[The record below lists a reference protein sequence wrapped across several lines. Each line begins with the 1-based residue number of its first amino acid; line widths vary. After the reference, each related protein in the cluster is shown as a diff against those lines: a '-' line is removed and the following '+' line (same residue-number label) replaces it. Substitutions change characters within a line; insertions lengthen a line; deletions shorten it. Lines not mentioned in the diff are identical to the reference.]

1 MIVICNLHNV
11 WRIKMM
17 GTENKGFDPKKIKQ
31 IKNIIIFTAAIIL
44 VVMYSG
50 EIGTLAV
57 SLIDI
62 LMPFII
68 GAAIAFVINIPMKVF
83 ETKLF
88 GNWKGKSADVLKR
101 IISMFM
107 AIILVVGIITIVV
120 VTVLP
125 QLIST
130 AKEIIAI
137 IPSAFQR
144 AYDWGLKLF
153 HDNPKILK
161 YLKEIDPQSID
172 WTGMLGGVV
181 DFAKNQFGNVLSG
194 AATLIGDI
202 ASGLFNGIISVI
214 FAIYILAQK
223 ERITSQC
230 ERIARAY
237 LKEKYYKFV
246 IKTAKLLN
254 INFHNFLTGQCLEAS
269 ILGLMFVIT
278 MTILKLPYPVLSG
291 VLIGFTALIPIAG
304 AFIGCAICA
313 FLILIVSP
321 VKMVIFIITFLVLQQ
336 IEGNFI
342 YPKVVGGSVGL
353 PSLWVLMAVSVG
365 GSLMGVVGMLIFIPI
380 FSTIYMLLREDVNKR
395 NEVKEGKAIKV
406 IDINDKPK
414 EEVIKSEETEEETI
428 EVIQVE
434 KNNVTEQE

>member
-1 MIVICNLHNV
+1 
-11 WRIKMM
+11 M
-17 GTENKGFDPKKIKQ
+17 GTENRGFDPKKIKQ
-31 IKNIIIFTAAIIL
+31 IKNIIVFTAAITLI
-44 VVMYSG
+44 VMYSS
-50 EIGTLAV
+50 EIGALAV

-62 LMPFII
+62 TMPFII

-88 GNWKGKSADVLKR
+88 GKWNGKAANILKR
-101 IISMFM
+101 VISMIM
-107 AIILVVGIITIVV
+107 AIILVVGIITVVV

-125 QLIST
+125 QLIT
-130 AKEIIAI
+130 TVKEIIAL

-144 AYDWGLKLF
+144 AYDWGVKVF
-153 HDNPKILK
+153 HDNPKIMN
-161 YLKEIDPQSID
+161 YLRDIDPQSID
-172 WTGMLGGVV
+172 WTGMLGNIVT
-181 DFAKNQFGNVLSG
+181 FAKNQFGNVLSG
-194 AATLIGDI
+194 AASIIGNI

-223 ERITSQC
+223 EKIMSQC

-237 LKEKYYKFV
+237 LKEKHYKFV
-246 IKTAKLLN
+246 VKTAKLLN
-254 INFHNFLTGQCLEAS
+254 MNFHNFLTGQCLEAS
-269 ILGLMFVIT
+269 ILGLMFVVT

-313 FLILIVSP
+313 LLILIVSP
-321 VKMVIFIITFLVLQQ
+321 VKMVIFIVMFLILQQ

-342 YPKVVGGSVGL
+342 YPKVVGNSVGL
-353 PSLWVLMAVSVG
+353 PSLWVLVAVTVG

-395 NEVKEGKAIKV
+395 NGQRNDDTTQRSD
-406 IDINDKPK
+406 IDESSNEDEIESGDIDSDIDNDM
-414 EEVIKSEETEEETI
+414 EE
-428 EVIQVE
+428 IQVDE
-434 KNNVTEQE
+434 IEEDDMPEDEQ

>member
-1 MIVICNLHNV
+1 
-11 WRIKMM
+11 M

-31 IKNIIIFTAAIIL
+31 IKNIIVFTALITLI
-44 VVMYSG
+44 VMYSG
-50 EIGTLAV
+50 DIGALAV

-62 LMPFII
+62 TMPFII
-68 GAAIAFVINIPMKVF
+68 GAAIAFVINIPMNVF

-88 GNWKGKSADVLKR
+88 GKWKGKTADVLKR
-101 IISMFM
+101 IISMIM
-107 AIILVVGIITIVV
+107 AIVLVVGIITIVV
-120 VTVLP
+120 VTVFP

-130 AKEIIAI
+130 VKEIIALV
-137 IPSAFQR
+137 PGAFQR
-144 AYDWGLKLF
+144 AYDWGLKVF
-153 HDNPKILK
+153 HDNPKIMN
-161 YLKEIDPQSID
+161 YLKDIDPQTID
-172 WTGMLGGVV
+172 WTGILGSVV
-181 DFAKNQFGNVLSG
+181 TFAKNQFGNVLSG
-194 AATLIGDI
+194 AASIIGNI

-223 ERITSQC
+223 ERIISQC

-246 IKTAKLLN
+246 VKTAKLLN
-254 INFHNFLTGQCLEAS
+254 MNFHNFLTGQCLEAS
-269 ILGLMFVIT
+269 ILGLMFVVT

-313 FLILIVSP
+313 LLILIVSP
-321 VKMVIFIITFLVLQQ
+321 VKMVVFIVMFLILQQ

-342 YPKVVGGSVGL
+342 YPKVVGNSVGL
-353 PSLWVLMAVSVG
+353 PALWVLVAVTVG

-380 FSTIYMLLREDVNKR
+380 FSTVYMLLREDVNKR
-395 NEVKEGKAIKV
+395 NQLKEGNVIKV

-414 EEVIKSEETEEETI
+414 EEVETDKMEEETI

-434 KNNVTEQE
+434 KNTVSEQE